1 MSRGPIR
8 GGQCYLSLRS
18 IRRRE
23 CRRGVQELVKIFGI
37 LATKERIE
45 KDAIGSFPEN
55 GPESVL
61 KVYALARWGEML
73 GSEANPI
80 AIASVQWSR
89 GRIVI

>member
-1 MSRGPIR
+1 M
-8 GGQCYLSLRS
+8 
-18 IRRRE
+18 
-23 CRRGVQELVKIFGI
+23 KIFGI

-61 KVYALARWGEML
+61 KVNALARWDEML

-80 AIASVQWSR
+80 VIASVQ
-89 GRIVI
+89 